1 MPTDNTNP
9 GNFANRST
17 EEVKNIASKGGQS
30 SHSGGFANMD
40 SDKQVFYFVLSWNW
54 RLTHKFDLEGNCV
67 PGRPGF

>member
-30 SHSGGFANMD
+30 SHSGGFASMD
-40 SDKQVFYFVLSWNW
+40 SDKQVVHSESYPEI
-54 RLTHKFDLEGNCV
+54 T
-67 PGRPGF
+67 P